1 MKKLILKIIIF
12 CIPLILVL
20 LPPSLYLFKIKE
32 NFFDIEN
39 FIENSNSDK
48 YLIGYTYNEKNYKF
62 LKWKII
68 NTKPKYEI
76 WSLGSSRAMQ
86 FRSEM
91 FDSSF
96 YNAGFTIGRINEF
109 LPFMKSIDHSK
120 YPDVLIVTLDTWMFN
135 TKHDKVEDVVDETKW
150 INSFKMYPN
159 FSIFKSAW
167 VDLIKDRFSQN
178 KTYNTEGYFR
188 VGYNALYKNSGFR
201 NDGSFYYGEQI
212 KKLLANDSTC
222 LDYQFKSTFTKID
235 KGIDRFEYGI
245 NPNPKAFEEL
255 RKFIHFCKSNKINV
269 VLVLPPFAE
278 TICNKMLSSSNYTY
292 IDKISK
298 KCDSIAKENDVE
310 FYDFTSPKM
319 ISSGDN
325 EFIDG
330 FHGGEKVYIKMLIT
344 ILEKESNLNKK
355 TSIDRLKNNLNNSIS
370 DYQVY
375 KEKVN

>member
-39 FIENSNSDK
+39 FIESSNSDK

-109 LPFMKSIDHSK
+109 LPFMKSIDNSK

-135 TKHDKVEDVVDETKW
+135 TKHDKVDDVVDETKW

-159 FSIFKSAW
+159 FTIFKSAW

-201 NDGSFYYGEQI
+201 KDGSFYYGEQI
-212 KKLLANDSTC
+212 KKLLTNDTTC
-222 LDYQFKSTFTKID
+222 SDYQFKSTFTKID
-235 KGIDRFEYGI
+235 RGIDRFEFG
-245 NPNPKAFEEL
+245 NKANPKAFEEL
-255 RKFIHFCKSNKINV
+255 EKFLQFCKKNSIQV
-269 VLVLPPFAE
+269 IVVLPPFAE
-278 TICNKMLSSSNYTY
+278 STYNKMVTSGKYEY
-292 IDKISK
+292 IKSIPK
-298 KCDSIAKENDVE
+298 KCYNITKNYGFEC
-310 FYDFTSPKM
+310 YDLTSPKM
-319 ISSGDN
+319 ISSVDN

-344 ILEKESNLNKK
+344 ILEKESILNRK
-355 TSIDRLKNNLNNSIS
+355 TNIDQLKNNLNNSIS

-375 KEKVN
+375 K